1 MRLVALLLLLT
12 PWLLSAQPQRI
23 VSTTPSITDMLF
35 ALGLGDR
42 VVGVTTFCRYPDAAK
57 AVAKVGDYIHPN
69 LEVIVSLR
77 PDIVFIQEN
86 PVNLAAKLR
95 TLRLNVIELRHRSV
109 RDIYDSLGIIGD
121 ATGAPEQAQRVAAE
135 IRSELSQIRQR
146 TEALPKRRMM
156 FLIGRAP
163 NAIEAMFAVGQA
175 SYLNELIAIAGGTNV
190 FADAGAPYPKVS
202 LEEVLA
208 KDPEVIIDMGDMANT
223 VNVSD
228 EHKRGVVR
236 LWQRYSS
243 LSAVRRGAVFA
254 VASDIFVV
262 PGTRMVDAAREF
274 ARMLHPEA
282 GL

>member
-1 MRLVALLLLLT
+1 MRLVALSLLLA
-12 PWLLSAQPQRI
+12 PWLLPAQPQRI

-42 VVGVTTFCRYPDAAK
+42 VVGVTTFCRYPEEAK
-57 AVAKVGDYIHPN
+57 AIAKVGDYIHPN
-69 LEVIVSLR
+69 LEVIVSLK
-77 PDIVFIQEN
+77 PDLVFIQEN

-95 TLRLNVIELRHRSV
+95 ALRLEVIELRYRSV
-109 RDIYDSLGIIGD
+109 RDIYDSLAVIGD
-121 ATGAPEQAQRVAAE
+121 ATGAPEQARRVAAE
-135 IRSELSQIRQR
+135 IRSELSRIRKR
-146 TEALPKRRMM
+146 AEALPERRMM

-163 NAIEAMFAVGQA
+163 NAIEGMFAVGQA

-223 VNVSD
+223 VNVTD

-236 LWQRYSS
+236 LWQRYPS
-243 LSAVRRGAVFA
+243 LTAVRRGAVFA

-282 GL
+282 GF